1 MTTARR
7 ERFAA
12 IWRPVFGAEVPS
24 ESDVAGAWASTRAL
38 LAEQYGAGLTEQRCR
53 EMAGEMAIAWLL
65 RALAPSASAAD
76 TELASLA
83 QQAALW
89 LGAFPYDLDRVYEGY
104 YRLLQAWGA
113 YR

>member
-1 MTTARR
+1 MTTIQR

-24 ESDVAGAWASTRAL
+24 ELDVDRAWARTKAL
-38 LAEQYGAGLTEQRCR
+38 LSEQYGSGLTEQRCR
-53 EMAGEMAIAWLL
+53 EMVGEMAIAWLL

-76 TELASLA
+76 TEQASLA

-89 LGAFPYDLDRVYEGY
+89 LGAVPYDLARVYEGY